1 MGTKKC
7 YRTRSQAAAL
17 RSVNANELN
26 LEKQAALLH
35 KATGEAQAEVRA
47 VGTAYGDRRK
57 CWLQL
62 LFQRVGVQSV
72 ELLVDPWPMCKAM
85 ANRR

>member
-47 VGTAYGDRRK
+47 VPQMLVTPV
-57 CWLQL
+57 QL
-62 LFQRVGVQSV
+62 FFQRVGVQSV